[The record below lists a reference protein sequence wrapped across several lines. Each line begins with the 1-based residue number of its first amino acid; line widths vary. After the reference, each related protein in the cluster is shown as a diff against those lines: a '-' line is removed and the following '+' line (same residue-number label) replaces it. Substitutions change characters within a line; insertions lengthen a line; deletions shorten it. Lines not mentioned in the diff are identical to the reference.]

1 MAGHCFGH
9 CGMALWNI
17 PGGNRCPQSCS
28 VSATIAVR
36 SATGGDTVAACVV
49 FRSLGRVPLQCCVVP
64 LHFCFL
70 VQLTWLVFQSK
81 TFDTGSAA
89 STADEAEIVKL
100 QERAS
105 SLRRELA
112 NKNLLLKTLIDQ
124 LRGLIT
130 DISTWQSPFST

>member
-64 LHFCFL
+64 LQCPPSPFFPFL
-70 VQLTWLVFQSK
+70 VSSFVLQSHPLPFFSSFYSILCLVLISIS
-81 TFDTGSAA
+81 G
-89 STADEAEIVKL
+89 V
-100 QERAS
+100 
-105 SLRRELA
+105 
-112 NKNLLLKTLIDQ
+112 LL
-124 LRGLIT
+124 
-130 DISTWQSPFST
+130 